1 MKCTCA
7 YNERLGSIKV
17 DLSRGGDL
25 VFEEFRA
32 EEQQDGKEVKKK
44 TEYKGDGDEI
54 KDMKQDDNADA
65 LVVPWHLLQYAQTHL
80 HHEKSTSREEEDV
93 HAKSMEEQLVVS
105 RKKAAFG
112 AVMIVILFVVAL
124 ALAFTVF

>member
-7 YNERLGSIKV
+7 YNERLGSTKV

-32 EEQQDGKEVKKK
+32 EEQQDGKEGKKK

-54 KDMKQDDNADA
+54 KDIKQNDNADV
-65 LVVPWHLLQYAQTHL
+65 LVVPWHLLQYAQTQT
-80 HHEKSTSREEEDV
+80 HHEKSTSREEDDDNGFPYICLLYT
-93 HAKSMEEQLVVS
+93 SD
-105 RKKAAFG
+105 AADE
-112 AVMIVILFVVAL
+112 
-124 ALAFTVF
+124 